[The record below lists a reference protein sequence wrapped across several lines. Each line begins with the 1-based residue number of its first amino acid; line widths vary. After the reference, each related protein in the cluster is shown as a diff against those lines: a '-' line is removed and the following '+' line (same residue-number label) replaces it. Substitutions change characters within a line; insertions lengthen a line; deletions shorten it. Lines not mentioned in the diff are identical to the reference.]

1 MAKLLEDSGDYR
13 VLRRLVPRD
22 VFTSIPAD
30 QPVKIGIVLDV
41 ETTGLDAKTDE
52 VIELG
57 MVKFSYLPDDRIWH
71 VIGTFAALN
80 EPTNPIPPEIT
91 AINDIT
97 NELVAGQRIDPASV
111 SSFVANANV
120 I

>member
-13 VLRRLVPRD
+13 VLRRLMPRD
-22 VFTSIPAD
+22 VVTSTPNE

-41 ETTGLDAKTDE
+41 ETTGLDAKMDE
-52 VIELG
+52 VIELA
-57 MVKFSYLPDDRIWH
+57 MVKFSYLPDGRIGH
-71 VIGTFAALN
+71 AIGTFAALN

-97 NELVAGQRIDPASV
+97 NEMVAGQRIDPV
-111 SSFVANANV
+111 
-120 I
+120 